1 MMRTRRR
8 QRGFSLVLVLV
19 VLAVAGV
26 LLGAS
31 ARRSCRSAL
40 EASARSEQL
49 QRTWGRRTL
58 VGLAKRQA
66 EAWLARQEVRDRA
79 PARSTALSL
88 TLGDQ
93 RFDMLLSDEQA
104 KANINVLWDRFG
116 PEELPSL
123 LRRLQVGGSALPVE
137 LRPGRF
143 DDSVLSL
150 IDPEFTSPDQLFQY
164 RHVSALIDVKAAAL
178 RPTAMKNITLW
189 GDGRVRL
196 LRASPRAVRTMFQ
209 GVLTRSECDD
219 LIAAQQETP
228 DAMVRELLDELEWDN
243 ELREKARAAL
253 TDHSGCFS
261 LWIVTGRDERPVVE
275 LHVFRDV
282 DPATNPSAKVFQ
294 WR

>member
-1 MMRTRRR
+1 MTRRQR

-31 ARRSCRSAL
+31 ARRSCQAAL
-40 EASARSEQL
+40 EASTRSEQL

-66 EAWLARQEVRDRA
+66 EVWLARQEVRDRA
-79 PARSTALSL
+79 PARSTPLSV
-88 TLGDQ
+88 TLGGQ
-93 RFDMLLSDEQA
+93 RFRMLLSDEQA

-116 PEELPSL
+116 AEELPSI
-123 LRRLQVGGSALPVE
+123 LRRLQSGGSAVPIE

-143 DDSVLSL
+143 DNSVLSL

-164 RHVSALIDVKAAAL
+164 QHISALIDLKGASLRPMAL
-178 RPTAMKNITLW
+178 RTLTLW

-196 LRASPRAVRTMFQ
+196 LRASPAAVRAIFK
-209 GVLTRSECDD
+209 GVLTRVECDE

-228 DAMVRELLDELEWDN
+228 DAMVRELLNELEWDD
-243 ELREKARAAL
+243 ELRSKAAGAL
-253 TDHSGCFS
+253 TDHSACFS
-261 LWIVTGRDERPVVE
+261 LWMVADSDGRPLVQ

>member
-1 MMRTRRR
+1 MTRRRR

-31 ARRSCRSAL
+31 ARRSCQAAL
-40 EASARSEQL
+40 NASTRTQHL

-66 EAWLARQEVRDRA
+66 ETWLRRQEVRDRA
-79 PARSTALSL
+79 PARSTALSV
-88 TLGDQ
+88 TLGPQ
-93 RFDMLLSDEQA
+93 RFRMLLSDEQA

-116 PEELPSL
+116 AEELPSII
-123 LRRLQVGGSALPVE
+123 RRLQSGGSAAPIE

-164 RHVSALIDVKAAAL
+164 QHISALIDLKGASL
-178 RPTAMKNITLW
+178 RPTALENLTLW
-189 GDGRVRL
+189 GDGRLRL
-196 LRASPRAVRTMFQ
+196 LRTSPRAVRAIFK
-209 GVLTRSECDD
+209 GVLTRVECDE

-228 DAMVRELLDELEWDN
+228 DAMVHELLNELEWDD
-243 ELREKARAAL
+243 ELRGKAAGAL
-253 TDHSGCFS
+253 TDHSACFS
-261 LWIVTGRDERPVVE
+261 LWMVADSDGRPIVQ

-282 DPATNPSAKVFQ
+282 DPTTSPSAKVFQ